1 MDSTGLLGYIQASQK
16 TAMILS
22 DRGYVVKERG
32 IINVKGKGEMRTYF
46 VLGRRISRAWRT
58 GRGSG
63 TTNNSLA
70 EVVYGMVRARRRRT
84 LKRKEDNEETEQ
96 DSLPVQQEGNGLRA
110 RNNPIRKSLRR
121 LNTLRGGSGGRE
133 ATAGGASSGG
143 RGASAAGTV
152 RGGRGASTSGASSG
166 GRGASAGGGPSGE
179 AAQDTKIK
187 IENQESNT
195 NSSSNL

>member
-1 MDSTGLLGYIQASQK
+1 MVLRYFCRAFKIKRQP
-16 TAMILS
+16 
-22 DRGYVVKERG
+22 VK
-32 IINVKGKGEMRTYF
+32 
-46 VLGRRISRAWRT
+46 
-58 GRGSG
+58 
-63 TTNNSLA
+63 
-70 EVVYGMVRARRRRT
+70 
-84 LKRKEDNEETEQ
+84 
-96 DSLPVQQEGNGLRA
+96 
-110 RNNPIRKSLRR
+110 NPFLNLRR

-187 IENQESNT
+187 IENQG
-195 NSSSNL
+195 